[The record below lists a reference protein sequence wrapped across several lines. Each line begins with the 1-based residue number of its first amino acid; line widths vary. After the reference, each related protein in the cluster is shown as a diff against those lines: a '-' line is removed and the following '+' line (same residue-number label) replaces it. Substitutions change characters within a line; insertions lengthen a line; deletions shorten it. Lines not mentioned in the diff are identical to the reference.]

1 MIDIERNY
9 DTMSNMKDYA
19 MWLDDRGIATWD
31 NSIGELVIPYGVDI
45 HDASTVDE
53 YKSDTEWHNEEPDDD
68 EILSEEEE
76 ELIIDDGDYDP
87 DEVAYSP
94 DEHWFHPDGGLTGD
108 AYDFLASV
116 DAQGEFV

>member
-1 MIDIERNY
+1 
-9 DTMSNMKDYA
+9 MSNMKDYA
-19 MWLDDRGIATWD
+19 MWLDDRGIAIRPNGINVND
-31 NSIGELVIPYGVDI
+31 DSII
-45 HDASTVDE
+45 DE
-53 YKSDTEWHNEEPDDD
+53 YQTDSKWHFAEPDDD
-68 EILSEEEE
+68 IISVEEKEEE

-116 DAQGEFV
+116 DAQGDFV